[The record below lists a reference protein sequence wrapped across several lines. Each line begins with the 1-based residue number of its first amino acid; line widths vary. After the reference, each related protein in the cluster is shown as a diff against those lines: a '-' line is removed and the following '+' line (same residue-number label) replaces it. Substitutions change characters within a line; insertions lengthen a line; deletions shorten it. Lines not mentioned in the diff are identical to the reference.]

1 MPVVLVLL
9 LSLLSATTTAAAEPA
24 RTVTVEGQARVVAS
38 PDRATIRMGVEAR
51 AADVKTANQ
60 EVVATVRRML
70 QMTREI
76 GIPDERVSTAAALVN
91 PDYDW
96 NPETR
101 ERRLLGY
108 VVTRQL
114 VIELHDLEQ
123 LGQVT
128 ESALKLGI
136 NQLDPPVL
144 DTSRREAIEREA
156 LAEAAL
162 DARRRAQA
170 LAEALGADLGDVRTL
185 QAGSSFSPPVPMA
198 RGMVLAAEADSG
210 AETYQPGQITI
221 RASVSASFD
230 LVLP

>member
-1 MPVVLVLL
+1 
-9 LSLLSATTTAAAEPA
+9 
-24 RTVTVEGQARVVAS
+24 
-38 PDRATIRMGVEAR
+38 MGVEAR